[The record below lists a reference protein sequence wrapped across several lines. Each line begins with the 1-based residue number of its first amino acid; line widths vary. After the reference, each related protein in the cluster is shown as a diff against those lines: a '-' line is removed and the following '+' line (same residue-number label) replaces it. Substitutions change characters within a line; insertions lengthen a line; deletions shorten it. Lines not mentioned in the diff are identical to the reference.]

1 MLERFFLDLNQADL
15 FLILDL
21 FTSLEQIQAT
31 KLKGQAKPT
40 GQGRII
46 GKDF

>member
-1 MLERFFLDLNQADL
+1 MLEKFFLDLKQANL
-15 FLILDL
+15 FLVLDL

-31 KLKGQAKPT
+31 KSKGQAKPT